1 MINIWK
7 SHYLFVSLYK
17 SNNKTMTNTKE
28 MTRKEAATIMK
39 KYEKYGGIGWN
50 GTFPKQE
57 YFIAKQRWNEIVKE
71 QEKLRN

>member
-39 KYEKYGGIGWN
+39 KYEKNGMIGWK

-71 QEKLRN
+71 SKK

>member
-17 SNNKTMTNTKE
+17 SNNKTMTKTNE

-39 KYEKYGGIGWN
+39 KYEKNGMIGIKV
-50 GTFPKQE
+50 KQE
-57 YFIAKQRWNEIVKE
+57 YFIAKERWNEIVKE
-71 QEKLRN
+71 SKK